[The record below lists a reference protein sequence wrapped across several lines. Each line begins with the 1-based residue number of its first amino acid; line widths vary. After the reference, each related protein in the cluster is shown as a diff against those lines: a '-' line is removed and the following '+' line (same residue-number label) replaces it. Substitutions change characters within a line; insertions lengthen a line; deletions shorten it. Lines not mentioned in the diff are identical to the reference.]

1 MADYHVSRQRCQ
13 QQDKKL
19 RRKEERSA
27 KRTAGSSGDTA
38 QGEEMSAGPADQSAG
53 TVAKD
58 QTRAGIE
65 RKAEDDS
72 GSTMVTARPNP
83 PAILDHLVLGIN
95 ETIKALEKQI
105 ADIKM
110 EMLIMADHLN
120 SRTGKSLI
128 SRSSTN
134 ASLPNQRFLATAP
147 DPGEPTEPTEPT
159 KGEPAA
165 VPAKSVTVNG
175 ARPQRPLENPRPE
188 PVTWILIPLPQ
199 INPPALVAPIPQYC
213 ATYNSL
219 VYQHTHLRK
228 VFRTRTTEKE
238 WNIAGD
244 EKVEVRVVP
253 LGRVEEDMAVHAGL
267 RRLACLGIRVSLRC
281 VVIET

>member
-1 MADYHVSRQRCQ
+1 
-13 QQDKKL
+13 
-19 RRKEERSA
+19 
-27 KRTAGSSGDTA
+27 
-38 QGEEMSAGPADQSAG
+38 MSAGPSVESAG

-58 QTRAGIE
+58 QTRAGTK

-72 GSTMVTARPNP
+72 GSTTVTARPNP

-110 EMLIMADHLN
+110 EMMIMADHLN
-120 SRTGKSLI
+120 SRTGKSPHP
-128 SRSSTN
+128 RSTTN
-134 ASLPNQRFLATAP
+134 ASLPDQRLLPTAP
-147 DPGEPTEPTEPT
+147 DPAEPTEPT
-159 KGEPAA
+159 KGEPTAG
-165 VPAKSVTVNG
+165 PATSVTVNG

-228 VFRTRTTEKE
+228 VFRARTSEKE
-238 WNIAGD
+238 WNTAGD
-244 EKVEVRVVP
+244 EKREVRVVP